1 MALWGNKDAGIGTAP
16 APHATTATLSL
27 DYYTKKLIGT
37 ATKFG
42 TAGAAKTGDVL
53 IIGDRTSG
61 TYFGEAVIAGIGSTT
76 VVTIGSTAG
85 LNGAAISNVAVW
97 KVKESPVYTAVDA
110 GIGGTSGFGQASSL
124 TYLPYKVYNDKA
136 VAVAETCAGAGSVV
150 GWGVSVISVTEADI
164 DENTG
169 AGIKVGDYFDTNT
182 GPKVI
187 TATNK
192 FTGTAL
198 TAVGVGETVLRFCP
212 GPGMAA
218 NGIGQHVIVTSQYA
232 GDTVNI
238 SGFGQT
244 TLVAKVGQGATTN
257 YVTIDNLAAHNI
269 LPGDTMLT
277 PVIATAVAIGTVNA
291 GVNTVSLV
299 AGKSSGTITA
309 GMAIT
314 FFSNTIVTMSTGV
327 STAIAV
333 GSAITVVGNST
344 CSYVS
349 LGATIDAAVSA
360 GAAISIA
367 RYQGGRDAYVY
378 GISTAGSQE
387 ASGTQYETG
396 VGWVGVQTYVDNGGN
411 LRVKKEILAELS
423 GITTEDRAAFPAYP
437 NVRQQA

>member
-1 MALWGNKDAGIGTAP
+1 MALWGNKDAGIGTMGLGS
-16 APHATTATLSL
+16 HLSL
-27 DYYTKKLIGT
+27 NY
-37 ATKFG
+37 ATKVITGSGTTFG
-42 TAGAAKTGDVL
+42 RVGAAKTGDVL

-61 TYFGEAVIAGIGSTT
+61 TYFGEAVIASIAST
-76 VVTIGSTAG
+76 VSCSVASTAG
-85 LNGAAISNVAVW
+85 LSGAAIANVAVW
-97 KVKESPVYTAVDA
+97 KVKESPTYTAVDS
-110 GIGGTSGFGQASSL
+110 GIGGTAGFGQASSL
-124 TYLPYKVYNDKA
+124 TFLPYKVYNDKA
-136 VAVAETCAGAGSVV
+136 VAVAETCAGSGSVT
-150 GWGVSVISVTEADI
+150 GFGVSVISVTEADI

-187 TATNK
+187 TAVNK

-198 TAVGVGETVLRFCP
+198 TAVGVGETVLRLCP

-218 NGIGQHVIVTSQYA
+218 NGIGQDVIVTSQYV
-232 GDTVNI
+232 GDTTNI
-238 SGFGQT
+238 AGFGET
-244 TLVAKVGQGATTN
+244 TTTALVGQGATTN
-257 YVTIDNLAAHNI
+257 YYTISNLAAHNI

-277 PVIATAVAIGTVNA
+277 PVIASAVAIGTVNV

-299 AGKSSGTITA
+299 AGASGGTVTA

-314 FFSNTIVTMSTGV
+314 FLSNTIVTLNAGV

-344 CSYVS
+344 CSYIS
-349 LGATIDAAVSA
+349 LGATIDAAVTA
-360 GAAISIA
+360 GAAISIS

>member
-1 MALWGNKDAGIGTAP
+1 MALWGNKDAGIGTMGLGS
-16 APHATTATLSL
+16 HLSL
-27 DYYTKKLIGT
+27 NY
-37 ATKFG
+37 ATKVITGSGTTFG
-42 TAGAAKTGDVL
+42 RVGAAKTGDVL

-61 TYFGEAVIAGIGSTT
+61 TYFGEAVIASIASTT
-76 VVTIGSTAG
+76 ECSVASTAG
-85 LNGAAISNVAVW
+85 LSGGAISNVAVW
-97 KVKESPVYTAVDA
+97 KVKESPTYTAVDS
-110 GIGGTSGFGQASSL
+110 GIGGTAGFGQASSL
-124 TYLPYKVYNDKA
+124 TFLPYKVYNDKA
-136 VAVAETCAGAGSVV
+136 VAVAETCAGSGSVT
-150 GWGVSVISVTEADI
+150 GFGVSVISVTEADI

-169 AGIKVGDYFDTNT
+169 AGIKVGDYFDTDT

-198 TAVGVGETVLRFCP
+198 TAVGVGETVLRLCP

-218 NGIGQHVIVTSQYA
+218 NGIGQDVIVTSQYV
-232 GDTVNI
+232 GDTTNI
-238 SGFGQT
+238 AGFGET
-244 TLVAKVGQGATTN
+244 TTTALVGQGSTTN
-257 YVTIDNLAAHNI
+257 YYTISNLAAHNI

-277 PVIATAVAIGTVNA
+277 PVIASAVAIGTVNV

-299 AGKSSGTITA
+299 AGASGGTVTA

-314 FFSNTIVTMSTGV
+314 FLSNTIVTLNAGV

-344 CSYVS
+344 CSYIS
-349 LGATIDAAVSA
+349 LGATIDAAVTA
-360 GAAISIA
+360 GAAISIS

-387 ASGTQYETG
+387 AAATQYETG
-396 VGWVGVQTYVDNGGN
+396 VGWVGVTTYVDNGGN

>member
-1 MALWGNKDAGIGTAP
+1 MALWGNKDAGIGTMGLGS
-16 APHATTATLSL
+16 HLSL
-27 DYYTKKLIGT
+27 NY
-37 ATKFG
+37 ATKVITGSGTTFG
-42 TAGAAKTGDVL
+42 RVGAAKTGDVL

-61 TYFGEAVIAGIGSTT
+61 TYFGEAVIASIASTT
-76 VVTIGSTAG
+76 ECSVASTAG
-85 LNGAAISNVAVW
+85 LSGGAISNVAVW
-97 KVKESPVYTAVDA
+97 KVKESPTYTAVDS
-110 GIGGTSGFGQASSL
+110 GIGGTAGFGQASSL
-124 TYLPYKVYNDKA
+124 TFLPYKVYNDKA
-136 VAVAETCAGAGSVV
+136 VAVAETCAGSGSVT
-150 GWGVSVISVTEADI
+150 GFGVSVISVTEADI

-169 AGIKVGDYFDTNT
+169 AGIKVGDYFDTDT

-187 TATNK
+187 TAVNK

-198 TAVGVGETVLRFCP
+198 TAVGVGETVLRLCP

-218 NGIGQHVIVTSQYA
+218 NGIGQDVIVTSQYV
-232 GDTVNI
+232 GDTTNI
-238 SGFGQT
+238 AGFGET
-244 TLVAKVGQGATTN
+244 TTTALVGQGSTTN
-257 YVTIDNLAAHNI
+257 YYTISNLAAHNI

-277 PVIATAVAIGTVNA
+277 PVIASAVAIGTVNV

-299 AGKSSGTITA
+299 AGASGGTVTA

-314 FFSNTIVTMSTGV
+314 FLSNTIVTLNAGV

-344 CSYVS
+344 CSYIS
-349 LGATIDAAVSA
+349 LGATIDAAVTA
-360 GAAISIA
+360 GAAISIS

-387 ASGTQYETG
+387 AAATQYETG
-396 VGWVGVQTYVDNGGN
+396 VGWVGVTTYVDNGGN